1 LSNITSA
8 SYAKL
13 RDLTINYQFG
23 KNIANKLSMKELSI
37 YGQVNNILL
46 WTKNQNKI
54 DPEYYDYQL
63 GVRLDRMPAFYTF
76 GLRASFK

>member
-1 LSNITSA
+1 
-8 SYAKL
+8 
-13 RDLTINYQFG
+13 
-23 KNIANKLSMKELSI
+23 MKELSI